1 LNGKKIPKITGNSS
15 VNIKNEA
22 ILAFAGLTWDDV
34 QAVDLSS
41 YGGQGDALIQGQID
55 VVSTTPTASM
65 MFEAD
70 SKTGIR
76 WLEMDPNDTEGWK
89 RLQEVAPWVF
99 SETRDDGAGI
109 KEDTP
114 LIGYGYPVASYA
126 NQETDMVYELVK
138 AFDEN
143 FEQYKDAT
151 PS

>member
-1 LNGKKIPKITGNSS
+1 YGFAVREDSDIQTIEDLKGKKIPKITGNSS

-34 QAVDLSS
+34 QAVELSS

-65 MFEAD
+65 MFEAE

-89 RLQEVAPWVF
+89 
-99 SETRDDGAGI
+99 
-109 KEDTP
+109 
-114 LIGYGYPVASYA
+114 
-126 NQETDMVYELVK
+126 
-138 AFDEN
+138 
-143 FEQYKDAT
+143 
-151 PS
+151 